1 MSEDARDE
9 RSQALPVTIR
19 PATMAESAG
28 IRQIRNQAIRESLA
42 IWTAVEQT
50 EAEAAEWLAP
60 AVERGTALV
69 AVAPSSAAGAGE
81 AAGVGAN
88 TAACLPA
95 EASGDVVLGF
105 AVATPWHHYEG
116 YARTVEDSV
125 YLSPAA
131 QGQGLGTRL
140 LSALVEASQAAGD
153 RTMIAMIEA
162 GNRASVRL
170 HEKEGFGV
178 VGTIPAA
185 GEKQGRLLDLTL
197 MSLRLTD

>member
-1 MSEDARDE
+1 
-9 RSQALPVTIR
+9 
-19 PATMAESAG
+19 MADVPG
-28 IRQIRNQAIRESLA
+28 IREIRNRAIRESLA
-42 IWTAVEQT
+42 IWTTVEQT
-50 EAEAAEWLAP
+50 EEEAADWLAP

-69 AVAPSSAAGAGE
+69 AVAPSSAPGAGRAAGASAD
-81 AAGVGAN
+81 AAASV
-88 TAACLPA
+88 PA
-95 EASGDVVLGF
+95 EASAEVVLGF

-140 LSALVEASQAAGD
+140 LAILIEASRAAGD

-162 GNRASVRL
+162 GNQASERL

-185 GEKQGRLLDLTL
+185 GEKLGRLLGLTL
-197 MSLRLTD
+197 MSLRLAD